1 MVDERPE
8 SVLSSSAEQ
17 LFLGILASNWASSPI
32 PELDGRASD
41 VAELLALGLVR
52 KSDAASS
59 GLAPVDPSL
68 VADEWSER
76 NTSVAASLIQDS
88 VPLLT
93 SLQRL
98 AREHRGS
105 ARERGEVLVL
115 QGAPAIEQAM
125 AEALHGVGHEILA
138 CLPQGP
144 PSVATT
150 QVASG
155 VRAALAIGLPV
166 RMIYHNT
173 ARQQEQ
179 LRSHIEAVTRSGA
192 QVRTV
197 PWLLAQTLAI
207 DRRIAFL
214 PEAVASKISGK
225 CAPPDA
231 GVRHLQVSN
240 PSVVA
245 HFVDHFEMLWAM
257 GQHWDGATATGDST
271 PFSLDDEELAIL
283 RFLDQGLTMD
293 AIANRLGVSERT
305 LSNRLAQLKGK
316 FNVASLYALGS
327 RWQALQDSQSIP
339 GPRAA
344 GGAESD

>member
-17 LFLGILASNWASSPI
+17 LFLGILVSNWASSPTA
-32 PELDGRASD
+32 ELAGRASD

-52 KSDAASS
+52 ESDTAPS
-59 GLAPVDPSL
+59 GLAPVDPSV

-76 NTSVAASLIQDS
+76 NTSVAAGLIHDS
-88 VPLLT
+88 VPLLA

-98 AREHRGS
+98 AREHRDS

-144 PSVATT
+144 PGVAAA

-166 RMIYHNT
+166 RVIFHNA

-197 PWLLAQTLAI
+197 PWLVAQMLAV

-214 PEAVASKISGK
+214 PEAVASKVTDKS
-225 CAPPDA
+225 APPDA

-240 PSVVA
+240 ASVVA

-257 GQHWDGATATGDST
+257 GQHWDGAAATGDPT
-271 PFSLDDEELAIL
+271 PISLDDEELAIL

-293 AIANRLGVSERT
+293 AIANRLGISERT
-305 LSNRLAQLKGK
+305 LSNRLAHLKGK
-316 FNVASLYALGS
+316 FNVSGLYALGS

-344 GGAESD
+344 QSE